1 MTDYLE
7 RRGWWY
13 EKLSKDFILV
23 KQKNHSASKRGYF
36 Y

>member
-13 EKLSKDFILV
+13 EV
-23 KQKNHSASKRGYF
+23 K
-36 Y
+36 